1 MRQILTTSQR
11 GCRVG
16 GSVLRGAPR
25 LALFV
30 GYRPGHGI
38 CAQVGNTSLLLQ
50 QAKSNRGSTT
60 GEEKT
65 MQSMARYGTGNLAR
79 AKVFYDAIAEILG
92 ATCITDRENVA
103 GYKGPTGGMFM
114 IGTPFEGEANAG
126 NGSQVVFPAASR
138 AVVDAVYAKAIEL
151 GGKCEGAPGLR
162 GPQEMNYYAAYF
174 RDLDGN
180 KLTVT
185 RQGVD

>member
-1 MRQILTTSQR
+1 
-11 GCRVG
+11 
-16 GSVLRGAPR
+16 
-25 LALFV
+25 
-30 GYRPGHGI
+30 
-38 CAQVGNTSLLLQ
+38 
-50 QAKSNRGSTT
+50 
-60 GEEKT
+60 

-79 AKVFYDAIAEILG
+79 AKVFYDVIAEILG